1 MFTSYTDSALM
12 AYNTAVTRLWLAGD
26 ESYRNDVQASGAEMT
41 VRGIW

>member
-1 MFTSYTDSALM
+1 MFTSYTNQALA

-41 VRGIW
+41 SRGMW